1 MRWIGLLAILGS
13 LISCGA
19 QQSTAEPTILP
30 TAVTT
35 AMPQT
40 WRLSYVQQPLTTA
53 HLIISG
59 IAGLRTIDVGV
70 NGPAC
75 FSQGRLIYT
84 TKLSSTNRLLATDV
98 NTRQTETL
106 VDDPA
111 VVLSQATCHPS
122 SDQVLYL
129 RSPLE
134 LIDDEPAPPSIWQ
147 TTLNQ
152 RQPQS
157 LDAAQTPALNQQWSP
172 DGKWLIYELA
182 DRPNLVLQAATGETR
197 ELTFTGTFTWQPD
210 SQALIIAQLTEP
222 AAGRFGR
229 LVRYDLA
236 TEQIQV
242 VLESADADVYYPR
255 LAPDGQ
261 QLAYIRRLL
270 GVEVGDLWLLN
281 LNNPQP
287 PRQLTDDPRYDNFD
301 PQWSPDSQQ
310 LLWSRLDPQQARYS
324 IWQQSITAPTA
335 SQFADD
341 AIWPRWLP

>member
-1 MRWIGLLAILGS
+1 MRWILFLAILAS

-19 QQSTAEPTILP
+19 QQSTAVPT
-30 TAVTT
+30 VG
-35 AMPQT
+35 PQS
-40 WRLSYVQQPLTTA
+40 WRLGYVQQPLAEANLVMSSQNTA
-53 HLIISG
+53 PQT
-59 IAGLRTIDVGV
+59 IASGV
-70 NGPAC
+70 NGPVC
-75 FSQGRLIYT
+75 LSQGRLIYT
-84 TKLSSTNRLLATDV
+84 TKLSGTNRLLASDV
-98 NTRQTETL
+98 NMRQTQTL

-111 VVLSQATCHPS
+111 AVLSQATCHPVN
-122 SDQVLYL
+122 DQVLYL

-134 LIDDEPAPPSIWQ
+134 LIDDEPAPSSIWQ
-147 TTLNQ
+147 IGASAS
-152 RQPQS
+152 QPQS

-182 DRPNLVLQAATGETR
+182 DRPNLVLQAATGETS

-236 TEQIQV
+236 TKQIQL

-270 GVEVGDLWLLN
+270 GAEVGDLWLLN
-281 LNNPQP
+281 LNNPQS

-301 PQWSPDSQQ
+301 SQWSPDSQQ
-310 LLWSRLDPQQARYS
+310 LVWSRLDLQQIRYS
-324 IWQQSITAPTA
+324 IWQQDLAAATAN
-335 SQFADD
+335 QRADD

>member
-1 MRWIGLLAILGS
+1 MRWIVFLAIIGS

-19 QQSTAEPTILP
+19 QQSTAVPTVLP
-30 TAVTT
+30 TAV
-35 AMPQT
+35 PQS
-40 WRLSYVQQPLTTA
+40 WRLSYVQQPLTIA
-53 HLIISG
+53 HLIING
-59 IAGLRTIDVGV
+59 VAGFRTIDVGV

-84 TKLSSTNRLLATDV
+84 TKLSGTNRLLASDV
-98 NTRQTETL
+98 NTRQTQIL

-111 VVLSQATCHPS
+111 AVLSQATCHPNS
-122 SDQVLYL
+122 EQILYL

-147 TTLNQ
+147 TNPNLS
-152 RQPQS
+152 QPQS
-157 LDAAQTPALNQQWSP
+157 LDASQTPALNQQWSP
-172 DGKWLIYELA
+172 DGRWLIYELA

-210 SQALIIAQLTEP
+210 SQALIIAQLTEFEN
-222 AAGRFGR
+222 GRFGR

-236 TEQIQV
+236 SQQLSV
-242 VLESADADVYYPR
+242 VLESPDADVYYPR

-261 QLAYIRRLL
+261 QLAYIRRPL
-270 GVEVGDLWLLN
+270 GAEVGDIWLLQLAN
-281 LNNPQP
+281 SNQ
-287 PRQLTDDPRYDNFD
+287 PRQLTSDQQYDNLD
-301 PQWSPDSQQ
+301 PQWSSDSQQ
-310 LLWSRLDPQQARYS
+310 LLWSRLDLQQIRYS
-324 IWQQSITAPTA
+324 IWQQYITAPTA